1 MKIKTTKEYLSLNEL
16 NKLHNLNTNVC
27 YAHSK
32 LNVSTVNA
40 TAKVHSCCKLELDK
54 DDLFKFFN
62 QKGYATYQVAL
73 NRQNKAVP
81 HLMPLNFN
89 HAADFANLLKVQLTK
104 FINKQYH
111 NNVGIVIH
119 FDESVPNAHVFF
131 RDYDSNSTTQSYQP
145 HLKSNK
151 NNDDNKQ
158 QTQEAKAKQQQE
170 QLQQQLRQLRQRQ
183 VQIAINIANEQKK
196 KKREKQ
202 RQARIKR
209 RRCLRKQQDDLEP

>member
-40 TAKVHSCCKLELDK
+40 TAKVHSRRKLELDK
-54 DDLFKFFN
+54 DDLLKFFN

-131 RDYDSNSTTQSYQP
+131 NDYDSNSTTQSYQP
-145 HLKSNK
+145 HLKSNT